1 MPSRSRYRINQ
12 INCRKFS
19 SVFENNYICEKY
31 SIMVEIINSIRK
43 YNFWD
48 NNPIDLGYS
57 RTFYTD
63 KIGQYVG
70 NKLVKVLVG
79 QRRAGK
85 SYILRQIASKLLSA
99 GVKSKNILYINKEYM
114 ELSTL
119 HNAIELEQLYN
130 TYRKVLNPAGKVYIF
145 IDEIQHIEE
154 WERFVNS
161 HSQDFAEP
169 CELFISGSNSKL
181 LSGELATLLSGRYI
195 EFEVFPYSYTE
206 FCGVTQQE
214 KGSESY
220 KEFLQSGALPELFNL
235 SGDEMKQNYVSSI
248 KDTVMLR
255 DIVSRYNIKD
265 VKLLDDLFV
274 YLVNTAS
281 GLISITNIIN
291 YFASK
296 KRKTNYETLSSY
308 ITYLE
313 SSFLVHRAERYN
325 IKGKNTISGNCKYYM
340 NDLSYRNYL
349 YSGYGYG
356 IGYLLENAVYLSL
369 RRAGYLVYVG
379 TIKDTEVDFVAIK
392 GKSRIYLQVTL
403 QLTEEKTIE
412 REYRP
417 LKLIEDNFNKYVV
430 SMDDYKIPANEGI
443 EHISAWDLE
452 DFLKKV

>member
-1 MPSRSRYRINQ
+1 
-12 INCRKFS
+12 
-19 SVFENNYICEKY
+19 
-31 SIMVEIINSIRK
+31 MVEIINSIKK

-48 NNPIDLGYS
+48 DNPIDLGFP

-99 GVKSKNILYINKEYM
+99 GVKSENILYVNKEYM

-119 HNAIELEQLYN
+119 CGAIELEQLYKA
-130 TYRKVLNPAGKVYIF
+130 YKEVLNPTGKVYIF
-145 IDEIQHIEE
+145 IDEIQYIEE

-181 LSGELATLLSGRYI
+181 LSGELATLLSGRYV

-206 FCGVTQQE
+206 FCGVTKQE
-214 KGSESY
+214 KGCGSF

-235 SGDEMKQNYVSSI
+235 PGDEMKRNYVSAI

-255 DIVSRYNIKD
+255 DVVSRYNVKD

-274 YLVNTAS
+274 YLANTAS
-281 GLISITNIIN
+281 SLISITNIIH

-308 ITYLE
+308 ISYLE

-325 IKGKNTISGNCKYYM
+325 IKGKDTISGNSKYYM

-349 YSGYGYG
+349 YAGYGYG
-356 IGYLLENAVYLSL
+356 MGYLLENAVYLSL
-369 RRAGYLVYVG
+369 RRAGYQVYVG
-379 TIKDTEVDFVAIK
+379 TIKNTEVDFVAIK
-392 GKSRIYLQVTL
+392 GEKRLYLQVTL
-403 QLTEEKTIE
+403 SLAEEHTIE
-412 REYRP
+412 REYRS
-417 LKLIEDNFNKYVV
+417 LKLIDDNFDKYVV
-430 SMDDYKIPANEGI
+430 SVDDHKIPTNEGI
-443 EHISAWDLE
+443 EHISAWELE
-452 DFLKKV
+452 DLLNSL